1 MIGINNMF
9 EVKYKL
15 CKRDSLTNSNKPIY
29 YLAITNKEEVINNL
43 KLYPININHV
53 ETNSYTLQVDV
64 LLNNNKISD
73 FSKSR
78 ATNINLYKDLLFNE
92 VLSMLDNFYEL
103 RDGDFSKTTY
113 KINKEELI
121 SIIQL
126 IIAKWDN
133 WN

>member
-1 MIGINNMF
+1 MF
-9 EVKYKL
+9 EIKYKL
-15 CKRDSLTNSNKPIY
+15 CKRATLTNSNKPIY
-29 YLAITNKEEVINNL
+29 YLAITNKEEVIDNL

-64 LLNNNKISD
+64 LLNNNKISG
-73 FSKSR
+73 FSKSKT
-78 ATNINLYKDLLFNE
+78 TNINLYKDLTFNE

-103 RDGDFSKTTY
+103 RDCDFSKTIY

-121 SIIQL
+121 SIMQL
-126 IIAKWDN
+126 IIARWDD